1 MNKEVKLFLDDYS
14 REIFL
19 GKAAYF
25 IGSGISV
32 GSKVPDWSGLL
43 KPFAQA
49 IGISELDGKDLPL
62 VAQYIVNEGSS
73 NRGPFINK
81 VASKLKKKFAP
92 NNYHRIISKT
102 KVSTIWTTN
111 YDNLLEQSYSGQTI
125 DLKVN
130 DDSIGQYNEG
140 SDVEIIKMHGCV
152 NHDPNKMIITQ
163 SDYEDFFIN
172 RPAISQRLRVDLLQK
187 SFLFLGYSYRD
198 PNIQNIITEAR
209 RLSGNF
215 ARQHYLITKAK
226 KEREFELWCKNLER
240 YGIKVLKIDDFP
252 QLEVILS
259 TLSLKSR
266 GKSVFITG
274 SHKYESNEDVNELC
288 KFLAGQ
294 KDVILNDGQSTG
306 VMAIARQV
314 YIEAILKENMD
325 IQDRIR
331 FFPNPYAANPSFAN
345 NPMLLPQL
353 KEWRSSLLRSTHV
366 LVAFDGGMGT
376 ESEIQV
382 ALEMGCIIIPFFK
395 NRELLTWK
403 LLDDN
408 SLISRLNRIDETYLA
423 KVSDCIVTKDDL
435 IALLTK
441 IFNE

>member
-1 MNKEVKLFLDDYS
+1 MNKEVKLFLDEYS

-32 GSKVPDWSGLL
+32 DSRIPDWSGLL

-62 VAQYIVNEGSS
+62 IAQYIVNEGSA

-111 YDNLLEQSYSGQTI
+111 YDNLLEQSFSGQTI

-130 DDSIGQYNEG
+130 DDSIGQYDEG
-140 SDVEIIKMHGCV
+140 FDVEIIKMHGCV
-152 NHDPNKMIITQ
+152 HHDPNKMVITQ

-215 ARQHYLITKAK
+215 ARQHYLITKVK

-240 YGIKVLKIDDFP
+240 YGIKVLKIDDFVE
-252 QLEVILS
+252 LENILD

-274 SHKYESNEDVNELC
+274 SHREDANVDVNELC

-294 KDVILNDGQSTG
+294 HDVILNDGQSTG

-314 YIEAILKENMD
+314 YIESILEENMD

-395 NRELLTWK
+395 NCQSLTWK
-403 LLDDN
+403 LLDNN
-408 SLISRLNRIDETYLA
+408 SLTSRLNGIDDTYLA
-423 KVSDCIVTKDDL
+423 KVSGSLVTETDL